1 MKKLTHFF
9 SNLTGFLLS
18 AALLLAVF
26 AGVVFLG
33 GGLMKLFGF
42 EYSSKGSLF
51 LFFLLT
57 ALAGFPLEV
66 LAQALPKALLQM
78 ELLSRTAARV
88 LFVVLDTAVTA
99 AAMLLVDGAMR
110 SVWAPFP
117 AILAVALAMALTSV
131 KDIQ

>member
-1 MKKLTHFF
+1 MKKLK
-9 SNLTGFLLS
+9 SICGNLAGFALS

-42 EYSSKGSLF
+42 EYTSKGSLF
-51 LFFLLT
+51 LFFLFT

-78 ELLSRTAARV
+78 EVVSRAAARV
-88 LFVVLDTAVTA
+88 LFVALDTGVTT
-99 AAMLLVDGAMR
+99 AAMLLVDGAMK
-110 SVWAPFP
+110 SVYAPLP
-117 AILAVALAMALTSV
+117 AILAVALVMALTSV
-131 KDIQ
+131 KEVQ

>member
-1 MKKLTHFF
+1 MKKLK
-9 SNLTGFLLS
+9 SICGNLAGFALS

-26 AGVVFLG
+26 AGVVLLG

-42 EYSSKGSLF
+42 EYASKGSLF

-88 LFVVLDTAVTA
+88 LFVVLDTAVTV
-99 AAMLLVDGAMR
+99 AAMFLVDGAMK
-110 SVWAPFP
+110 SVYAPFP
-117 AILAVALAMALTSV
+117 AILAVALVMALTSV
-131 KDIQ
+131 KDIS

>member
-1 MKKLTHFF
+1 MKKLK
-9 SNLTGFLLS
+9 SICGNVAGFALS
-18 AALLLAVF
+18 AVLLLAVF

-42 EYSSKGSLF
+42 EYTSKGAMF

-78 ELLSRTAARV
+78 ELLSTTAARV

-110 SVWAPFP
+110 SVCAPFP

-131 KDIQ
+131 KDI

>member
-1 MKKLTHFF
+1 MKKLK
-9 SNLTGFLLS
+9 SIWGNLAGFALS

-26 AGVVFLG
+26 AVVVFLG
-33 GGLMKLFGF
+33 GGLMRLFGF

-88 LFVVLDTAVTA
+88 LFVVLDTAVTV

-110 SVWAPFP
+110 SVYAPLP
-117 AILAVALAMALTSV
+117 AILAVALVMALTSV
-131 KDIQ
+131 KDIS

>member
-1 MKKLTHFF
+1 MKKLK
-9 SNLTGFLLS
+9 SLCGNLAGFALS

-33 GGLMKLFGF
+33 GGLMRLFGF

-88 LFVVLDTAVTA
+88 LFVVLDAAVTV

-110 SVWAPFP
+110 SVCAPFP

-131 KDIQ
+131 KDI